1 MANRKFYMVIDTET
15 TGEIPHQIAYDVGW
29 VVADRD
35 GNIYERQHFLVREVF
50 ANLPMMATAY
60 YADKFVGYLDRL
72 NDNEIVAAP
81 FAEILTAFDKCVE
94 KYGIKTLCAYN
105 LNFDL
110 RAMSNTCDW
119 LFENRNWYKGELE
132 KLCIMCAAC
141 DVLYGKR
148 YIKMCREN
156 GWETEKGNIK
166 TSAECGYRYVS
177 GDMDFT
183 EEHRGLDDCEIE
195 AQILAAIFK
204 LHKKFD
210 GTPKGFPFRKVY
222 AREGVDTERGE

>member
-1 MANRKFYMVIDTET
+1 MNRKRMYLVLDTET
-15 TGEIPHQIAYDVGW
+15 VGDLTHPIAYDVGF
-29 VVADRD
+29 VICDRD
-35 GNIYERQHFLVREVF
+35 GNIYDKSHYLVKETF
-50 ANLPMMATAY
+50 SDLSTMATAY
-60 YADKFVGYLDRL
+60 YADKFVGYLERL
-72 NDNEIVAAP
+72 QNGEIKAVP
-81 FAEILTAFDKCVE
+81 FGEILQIISE
-94 KYGIKTLCAYN
+94 KIAKWNVHTLCAYN

-110 RAMSNTCDW
+110 RAMANTCEW
-119 LFENRNWYKGELE
+119 LFENRNWCKDDLE

-141 DVLYGKR
+141 DVLYGKK

-177 GDMDFT
+177 GNMDFI

-210 GTPKGFPFRKVY
+210 GTPKGFPYKKVY
-222 AREGVDTERGE
+222 DREKD